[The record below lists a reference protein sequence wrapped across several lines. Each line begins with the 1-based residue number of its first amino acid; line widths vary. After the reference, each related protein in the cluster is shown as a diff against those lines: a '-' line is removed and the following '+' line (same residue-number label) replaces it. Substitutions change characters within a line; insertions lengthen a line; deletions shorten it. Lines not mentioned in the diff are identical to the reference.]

1 MQTYKTLSSVIRQVV
16 TEAHTKDHPPF
27 TPDEKSSFKKPDN
40 KNRTDMDTVRAL
52 AHKDRKAMQ
61 QKMKESFDLD
71 ITDEEADDLLE
82 HILELDELSV
92 ATLSSYGKK
101 AEKSAN
107 KNLDQSVKHQ
117 EKAFDQYNKGG
128 SSADRSYDTQI
139 RAIKH
144 AGISDKRTA
153 GANLAAKKLGQKF
166 SKGMTEESE
175 WLRTM
180 HFNSEDHEREAA
192 KHLKDADAHKKSGN
206 MPEHYAAMINHYT
219 SKARAL
225 ERKTPLRGTGPS

>member
-1 MQTYKTLSSVIRQVV
+1 MKTYKNLASVIRQVV
-16 TEAHTKDHPPF
+16 TEAHKKDDLPFDGPYTKSKGNVKDKSGAVH
-27 TPDEKSSFKKPDN
+27 TPMS
-40 KNRTDMDTVRAL
+40 RAKDL
-52 AHKDRKAMQ
+52 ARKAMQ

-128 SSADRSYDTQI
+128 SSADRSYDDQEK
-139 RAIKH
+139 AEKY
-144 AGISDKRTA
+144 AAISDKRNA
-153 GANLAAKKLGQKF
+153 GANLAATKLAKKF
-166 SKGMTEESE
+166 SKGE
-175 WLRTM
+175 
-180 HFNSEDHEREAA
+180 
-192 KHLKDADAHKKSGN
+192 
-206 MPEHYAAMINHYT
+206 
-219 SKARAL
+219 
-225 ERKTPLRGTGPS
+225 